1 MIAYKEIAQ
10 IKHVCALEP
19 VTGKYAYQENGYY
32 CLALDGLL
40 LKDKSPIISIDT
52 EGEYTYVNYNNSRI
66 EVYSGHTLLKTF
78 DDPNV
83 LLCTTRHYI
92 GRYHPDRAVHEG
104 GLNNIQHPLEDKE
117 LLAKSA
123 PYFLGEVD
131 GIIFGFEPNDDEFC
145 RLDYSGDVVWSFTYQ
160 TRSDWNDSCIA
171 QPEFINIIGIA
182 QGLLWL
188 NYRGGQLVALDLETG
203 ELRHLFSPGHIEK
216 DHSPHTIIEGL
227 GYGYFRP
234 SDQTIVSISR
244 WGIHI
249 IDASTAERLESYAFS
264 EVDPHGIGAFED
276 FEDSR
281 FGEDCFTFIGKRT
294 RESSGMRWAGVFDLK
309 TRKLL
314 WADEVIPRDEEET
327 SCRYVAHAGD
337 KLYIK
342 DSQDTL
348 HIYQRE

>member
-10 IKHVCALEP
+10 IKNVCALEP

-32 CLALDGLL
+32 YLDLNGLL
-40 LKDKSPIISIDT
+40 LKDKSPIMSIDT
-52 EGEYTYVNYNNSRI
+52 EDEYTYVNYNNSRI
-66 EVYSGHTLLKTF
+66 DVYSGHTLLKTF
-78 DDPNV
+78 DNPNV

-92 GRYHPDRAVHEG
+92 GRCHRDRAVCEG
-104 GLNNIQHPLEDKE
+104 YLNNIQHPLEDKE

-145 RLDYSGDVVWSFTYQ
+145 RLDYSGDVVWSFTFQ
-160 TRSDWNDSCIA
+160 PSSDLVDCCFAHS
-171 QPEFINIIGIA
+171 EFINIVGIA

-188 NYRGGQLVALDLETG
+188 NYRGGRLVALDLETG
-203 ELRHLFSPGHIEK
+203 ELRHLFSPSHLEN
-216 DHSPHTIIEGL
+216 DHFPHTIIEGL
-227 GYGYFRP
+227 GYGYFRQ

-249 IDASTAERLESYAFS
+249 IDASTAECLESYAFS
-264 EVDPHGIGAFED
+264 EVDPDGIGAFED

-294 RESSGMRWAGVFDLK
+294 RESNGMRWAGVFDLK

-314 WADEVIPRDEEET
+314 WADEVIPTDDEET
-327 SCRYVAHAGD
+327 SCWYVAYAGD

-342 DSQDTL
+342 DSQGTL
-348 HIYQRE
+348 RIYQRE